1 MPAYDK
7 ELFAPPAPLA
17 GVTVR
22 NPQSRATLAD
32 VPMLLDSGA
41 DVTLIPQY
49 CVDRVGAAPDGNQ
62 YYELMGFDG
71 STSLAPVVQL
81 EMVFAGRTFKGQF
94 LLIDQSWG
102 VLGRNIL
109 NAVPLLLDGPRL
121 TWSVS
126 PIRQGAG

>member
-17 GVTVR
+17 GVTLR
-22 NPQSRATLAD
+22 NPQSRATLSD
-32 VPMLLDSGA
+32 IPMLLDSGA
-41 DVTLIPQY
+41 DVTLIPQF
-49 CVDRVGAAPDGNQ
+49 CVDRLGATPVSDQ

-71 STSLAPVVQL
+71 GTSLAPVVRL
-81 EMVFAGRTFKGQF
+81 EMIFVGRTFKGQF
-94 LLIDQSWG
+94 LLIDQPWG

-126 PIRQGAG
+126 PTRQGAG